1 MPDHLTA
8 DATGGVVR
16 AGTAVADQP
25 HARRPPKSSGVEMAQ
40 FVALRAATC
49 IGADYSNFAL
59 LDRTDRRT
67 IRLFHGN
74 FLDASIAHRYVEFDI
89 DTHFPIAV
97 AVRSGQVVALSG
109 RGDYA
114 DRFPDMWA
122 DTSAAGFAATV
133 SLPLIRVDGTAIGAL
148 GFAWAVA
155 PSFDLNLDKAL
166 RALGELCAEIIERAE
181 TYEAEHD
188 LIGELHLRL
197 LSELPTMD
205 GLTTAARYLPAGAS
219 SSVGGDWYEG
229 VLLEDGRLALIVGD
243 VVGHGLS
250 AAADMALIRG
260 LITSLLDDGVPV
272 ADVFDRLTRVL
283 VRRGE
288 RILASAALVVIDR
301 SRSTLTYAT
310 AGHPPPLLIDPSGTV
325 KLLDAAN
332 GAWLGVAASR
342 YEPVVLPFAAGA
354 QVVMYTD
361 GLVER
366 RDRTFDAGIA
376 EMIGLLSSSHSL
388 DEPDN
393 LIDLI
398 LETLIGDRTPADD
411 IAVLVVKNNASN

>member
-1 MPDHLTA
+1 MPDQSRA
-8 DATGGVVR
+8 DATGGVFPDG
-16 AGTAVADQP
+16 APVADHLHAGQP
-25 HARRPPKSSGVEMAQ
+25 QKISSVDMAQ
-40 FVALRAATC
+40 FVALRAASC

-67 IRLFHGN
+67 VRLFHSN
-74 FLDASIAHRYVEFDI
+74 VLDASIASRYLEFDI
-89 DTHFPIAV
+89 DTNFPVAV
-97 AVRSGQVVALSG
+97 AIRSGQVVTLSG
-109 RGDYA
+109 RDDYA

-122 DTSAAGFAATV
+122 DTSAAGFEATV
-133 SLPLIRVDGTAIGAL
+133 SLPLIRGDGTAIGAL

-155 PSFDLNLDKAL
+155 PSFDLDLGKAL
-166 RALGELCAEIIERAE
+166 HALAELCAEIVERAE
-181 TYEAEHD
+181 IYAAEHE
-188 LIGELHLRL
+188 LIGQLHLRL
-197 LSELPTMD
+197 LTDLPTVN

-229 VLLEDGRLALIVGD
+229 VILEDGSLALIVGD

-288 RILASAALVVIDR
+288 RILASASLVVIDR

-325 KLLDAAN
+325 TLLDGAN

-342 YEPVVLPFAAGA
+342 YEPVVLPFAVGA

-376 EMIGLLSSSHSL
+376 EMIGVLSSPHRL
-388 DEPDN
+388 DEPES

-398 LETLIGDRTPADD
+398 LETLIGDRAPADD
-411 IAVLVVKNNASN
+411 IAVLVVKNTTSN